1 MRKNLYG
8 ELVDFF
14 KVRDP
19 EGCESGWAYKDED
32 GVIWLDNEF
41 SRISR
46 NSRLELEDD
55 GYTIKSFVDSNKL
68 SWEHMEREHK
78 EEMERQNRE
87 LHKYIGKHV
96 KVRRGI
102 GEIVKVE
109 GTWAIAKFENEDK
122 EIKYTLAAINDL
134 LKDNKIY

>member
-1 MRKNLYG
+1 MEMNLNG

-19 EGCESGWAYKDED
+19 EGCESGWAYRNEE
-32 GVIWLDNEF
+32 GVIRLDDSF
-41 SRISR
+41 RRISR
-46 NSRLELEDD
+46 GSRLELEDD

-68 SWEHMEREHK
+68 LRERIEREHK
-78 EEMERQNRE
+78 AEMERQNKE

-96 KVRRGI
+96 KVRRGV

-109 GTWAIAKFENEDK
+109 GTWAIAKFENE

-134 LKDNKIY
+134 LKDNKII

>member
-1 MRKNLYG
+1 MEMNLNG
-8 ELVDFF
+8 ELVNFF

-19 EGCESGWAYKDED
+19 EGCESGWAYKNEE
-32 GVIWLDNEF
+32 GVIRLDDSF
-41 SRISR
+41 RRISR
-46 NSRLELEDD
+46 GSRLELEDD

-68 SWEHMEREHK
+68 LRERIEREHK
-78 EEMERQNRE
+78 AEMERQNKE

-102 GEIVKVE
+102 GEILRVE
-109 GTWAIAKFENEDK
+109 GTWAIAKFEDG

-134 LKDNKIY
+134 LKDNRIF

>member
-1 MRKNLYG
+1 MEMNLNG
-8 ELVDFF
+8 ELVNFF

-19 EGCESGWAYKDED
+19 EECESGWAYKDEE
-32 GVIWLDNEF
+32 GVIRLDNSF
-41 SRISR
+41 RRIPSG
-46 NSRLELEDD
+46 SRLELEDD
-55 GYTIKSFVDSNKL
+55 GYTIKSFINRNKL
-68 SWEHMEREHK
+68 DAERREREHK
-78 EEMERQNRE
+78 EEMERQNKE

-96 KVRRGI
+96 KVRRGV

-109 GTWAIAKFENEDK
+109 GTWAIAEFEDG

>member
-1 MRKNLYG
+1 MKLEETEYI
-8 ELVDFF
+8 

-19 EGCESGWAYKDED
+19 KIGETGWAYISN
-32 GVIWLDNEF
+32 GAFVLDNDFE
-41 SRISR
+41 RIPHGSI
-46 NSRLELEDD
+46 LELEED
-55 GYTIKSFVDSNKL
+55 GHTIKSFVDSNEL
-68 SWEHMEREHK
+68 AWERMEREHK
-78 EEMERQNRE
+78 AEMERQNKE

-96 KVRRGI
+96 KVRRGV

-109 GTWAIAKFENEDK
+109 GTWAIAEFEDG

>member
-19 EGCESGWAYKDED
+19 EACERGWAYKDEE
-32 GVIWLDNEF
+32 GKIWLDNEF
-41 SRISR
+41 NRIPSG
-46 NSRLELEDD
+46 SQLELEDD
-55 GYTIKSFVDSNKL
+55 GYTIKSFVNANEEIYKK
-68 SWEHMEREHK
+68 MVREHK

-87 LHKYIGKHV
+87 LKKYIGKHV

-102 GEIVKVE
+102 GEILRVE
-109 GTWAIAKFENEDK
+109 GTWAIAEFEDG
-122 EIKYTLAAINDL
+122 EIKHYTLSSINDF
-134 LKDNKIY
+134 LKDGRIF